1 MIHPNLKVT
10 FNKDFEKVA
19 NSEFVAGTAL
29 IAYTDKNR
37 NKSDIPEE
45 AFIDAMPSLSLIPV
59 VGHWIETKQNFGGH
73 DVTVEWN
80 GNDLVLKDN
89 TIPYGVVRENHNAE
103 FVEIEENGVKHKY
116 LKADVILWY
125 GRFPEQVQKVIDDG
139 ANQSMEVNVFEV
151 EDGENGYFKINKFEY
166 SALCLLGRD
175 VDESGNKGSDNVEP
189 CFESSSV
196 VVDKFNMNDDFKLRY
211 NELLS
216 EMKTQFIKK
225 ENIEVVEDINLDIE
239 NFATSENET
248 EDKVLESFATTYK
261 QKRCAIENALDP
273 IVVKGEEDEVI
284 SETYYWLDDFDETY
298 AMVERSTW
306 TVDNYECDYGRFSYS
321 FDEEA
326 ISATINGEF
335 EKLIK
340 TALTQEE
347 YDKVMSERGQMEADF
362 AEMQNKLAEMESS
375 IAELQSYKNGV
386 ETDIKQAEV
395 DEIIEE
401 FAEVLAENEEFET
414 IKENAMDY
422 ELEDLREKLFALE
435 GKVKHSKEVA
445 KAKKPEKF
453 TSKLSA
459 EVEKSTNES
468 YYGSATKYLSKE

>member
-37 NKSDIPEE
+37 NKSNIPEE
-45 AFIDAMPSLSLIPV
+45 AFVDAMPSLSLIPV
-59 VGHWIETKQNFGGH
+59 VGHWIDTKQNFGGH

-103 FVEIEENGVKHKY
+103 FVEIEENGVNHKY

-125 GRFPEQVQKVIDDG
+125 GRFPEQIQKVIDDG

-151 EDGENGYFKINKFEY
+151 EDGENGYFTINKFEY

-175 VDESGNKGSDNVEP
+175 IDEDGNKGSDNVEP

-196 VVDKFNMNDDFKLRY
+196 VVDKFNMTDDFKLRY

-225 ENIEVVEDINLDIE
+225 ENIEVVEDLNLDIE
-239 NFATSENET
+239 NFATGEDET

-362 AEMQNKLAEMESS
+362 AEMQSKLTEMESS

-386 ETDIKQAEV
+386 ETNIKKSEIE
-395 DEIIEE
+395 EIIEE
-401 FAEVLAENEEFET
+401 FAEVLNENEEFEA
-414 IKENAMDY
+414 IKEIAMDY
-422 ELEDLREKLFALE
+422 EVEDLRKELYALE
-435 GKVKHSKEVA
+435 GKVKHSKETS

-453 TSKLSA
+453 TAKLSA
-459 EVEKSTNES
+459 ETEKPATS
-468 YYGSATKYLSKE
+468 YYGDAKKYLEQK